1 MEYLTSNIKSKVS
14 ANTTLNSS
22 YNHGQCHHS
31 ALSQN
36 RKMANRMPARELH
49 ASWNAC
55 NKIPHKT
62 WISPL
67 YIPPRVDRRDSFF
80 HLEARD
86 REYRWFK
93 ATKSA
98 RAWLIINYRKTMQRI
113 WKWIPDNFR
122 QKNDLE
128 YGIDKEI
135 VSLLT

>member
-1 MEYLTSNIKSKVS
+1 MCTKCAHVHKHVPSMPILIIFYSRS
-14 ANTTLNSS
+14 
-22 YNHGQCHHS
+22 
-31 ALSQN
+31 SQN

-67 YIPPRVDRRDSFF
+67 YIPPRVDRWDRFF

-122 QKNDLE
+122 QKNNLE
-128 YGIDKEI
+128 YGIDKKI
-135 VSLLT
+135 VFLLTQ